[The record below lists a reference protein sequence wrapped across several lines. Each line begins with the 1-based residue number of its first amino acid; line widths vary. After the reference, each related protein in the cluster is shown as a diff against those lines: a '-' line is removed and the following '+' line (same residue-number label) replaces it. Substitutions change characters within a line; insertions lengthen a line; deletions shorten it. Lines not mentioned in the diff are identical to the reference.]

1 MVEIQLSDVQR
12 LQSLAAN
19 TSKPHAERALE
30 IRRFC
35 FLHKASAP
43 IPDRA
48 PDDSSLWTKVDT
60 EHLLEISSNMH
71 AVSNY
76 LIERVVAAG

>member
-1 MVEIQLSDVQR
+1 MVEIQLSDVR
-12 LQSLAAN
+12 ELQVRAAN
-19 TSKPHAERALE
+19 TCEPHSSRALAV
-30 IRRFC
+30 RRFC
-35 FLHKASAP
+35 FLHRANGPVS
-43 IPDRA
+43 DRA
-48 PDDSSLWTKVDT
+48 SEDTALWTKIDT